1 MVNDILWGM
10 ENQEITTVVIL
21 DLSAAFD
28 TVKHYILLTVLKNN
42 FGIDGEAIKWFENY
56 FIPRSFKYISM
67 VTTYPQK
74 S

>member
-28 TVKHYILLTVLKNN
+28 TDDHDMLLTVLNN
-42 FGIDGEAIKWFENY
+42 HFGID
-56 FIPRSFKYISM
+56 
-67 VTTYPQK
+67 
-74 S
+74 